1 MLTAALPL
9 LSADEPMPYWYS
21 TLLALL
27 VCKKVQMLTPEEVRG
42 RGWTDPHKTNGLMS
56 ASMPMKVGAHLSK
69 LVSSSKISNCRY

>member
-9 LSADEPMPYWYS
+9 LYADEPTPYWYS

-27 VCKKVQMLTPEEVRG
+27 VQKKKVQMLTPEEVRG

-56 ASMPMKVGAHLSK
+56 ASMPMKVAEGRIH
-69 LVSSSKISNCRY
+69 